1 VIAGAVAGSNSVV
14 EEVTRLMKLWGSS
27 IDPHSAWLIDR
38 GMRTLSVRMERHNL
52 NGMALATWA
61 STHPAIARVHYPGL
75 ASHPDHEL
83 AKRLLGGYGGMLG
96 LELAG
101 GSAATERMLG
111 RLQLIAHAPSLAGVE
126 SLVSNPT
133 DVAPGAR
140 PRGRAAMGI
149 PTDSSAS
156 AADSRTP
163 RTSSPTWSRRWMAG
177 VIRFAH
183 VFKSYPNGA
192 LALKDVSFAINKGEF
207 VFLTGH
213 SGAGKSTILKM
224 LFAEQRPSSGD
235 VRVANYAVQTMRG
248 DDIPKLRRKLGIVFQ
263 DFRLLEDRTASE
275 NVAFALEVTGARR
288 DIAAARVMR
297 VLTQVG
303 LAAKARA
310 YPRELSGGEQQR
322 VAIARALVNDPA
334 ILVADEPTGNL
345 DERATRGVF
354 QLLRE
359 INTSGTIVV
368 MATHDLDLVRQT
380 TYRTI
385 EMREGA
391 VVYDSAADEKPDELS

>member
-1 VIAGAVAGSNSVV
+1 
-14 EEVTRLMKLWGSS
+14 M
-27 IDPHSAWLIDR
+27 
-38 GMRTLSVRMERHNL
+38 
-52 NGMALATWA
+52 
-61 STHPAIARVHYPGL
+61 
-75 ASHPDHEL
+75 
-83 AKRLLGGYGGMLG
+83 
-96 LELAG
+96 
-101 GSAATERMLG
+101 
-111 RLQLIAHAPSLAGVE
+111 
-126 SLVSNPT
+126 
-133 DVAPGAR
+133 
-140 PRGRAAMGI
+140 
-149 PTDSSAS
+149 
-156 AADSRTP
+156 
-163 RTSSPTWSRRWMAG
+163 
-177 VIRFAH
+177 IRFAH

-263 DFRLLEDRTASE
+263 DFRLLEDRSASE

-288 DIAAARVMR
+288 DTVPARVMR

-385 EMREGA
+385 EMRM
-391 VVYDSAADEKPDELS
+391 